1 MTMNYVSNII
11 ISVGAILLLSVGIHL
26 AISDKVAAFTSI
38 LSFAFLFVVLLL
50 LAKFKRIKGFGFEAE
65 MWEEKQEEA
74 AVLVERL
81 TLLST
86 TVSQQVA
93 LIAAKLGLHNGG
105 LTSKETVDLLNN
117 TQEILNIT
125 NVPEEKAD
133 QILAPLYDRI
143 ETRFS
148 QFPCQPDCNQEYAS

>member
-1 MTMNYVSNII
+1 MNYVSNII

-93 LIAAKLGLHNGG
+93 LIAAKLGFTMAALH
-105 LTSKETVDLLNN
+105 LKKL
-117 TQEILNIT
+117 
-125 NVPEEKAD
+125 
-133 QILAPLYDRI
+133 
-143 ETRFS
+143 
-148 QFPCQPDCNQEYAS
+148 